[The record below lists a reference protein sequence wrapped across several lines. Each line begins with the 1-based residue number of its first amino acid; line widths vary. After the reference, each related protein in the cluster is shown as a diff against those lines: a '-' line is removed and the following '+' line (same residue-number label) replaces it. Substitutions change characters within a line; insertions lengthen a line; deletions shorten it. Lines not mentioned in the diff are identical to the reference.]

1 MPSDNRRDGG
11 EDSPETVQ
19 RVGQLVKYSREIN
32 GSDTVDEV
40 GTYALEATMHVMDS
54 LRPTVVEIHRG
65 DLAVLAST
73 SSDTEA
79 GSEPGEIARRAY
91 ETGTT
96 VVFAG
101 NGVELTEA
109 TAGTTV
115 LDQADLEGAA
125 PDTGVVIAAPS
136 VQADA
141 TGDVGVVLRAEW
153 PTLERVREEHVKPLT
168 YLADHVSTA
177 IHNIRTQERLERAR
191 TDLAKRKE
199 MVEVYDSLLRH
210 DLGNDLQVITGFS
223 EAVTSN
229 VEDEETGEYAR
240 KIQQTAR
247 SAADLIDRVG
257 DLVTTLERGGE
268 PEVRPLEPILT
279 DVVDVVD
286 SQFESLTVEFE
297 ASAFDCQV
305 FAGDL
310 LDSIFTNVLSN
321 AAVHNDGSV
330 TVEVYAE
337 EPTPGSVVVGFAD
350 DGVGVPPTV
359 RDDIFEMGVKGP
371 ESDGTG
377 LGLGLARALTE
388 SYGGQIDLRESES
401 GGADVRVRLDRV

>member
-321 AAVHNDGSV
+321 AAVHNDGPV

-388 SYGGQIDLRESES
+388 SYGGQIDLQESES

>member
-388 SYGGQIDLRESES
+388 SYGGQIDLQESES